1 MIERLAIFDEHY
13 HKIGEAIRDEVHAKG
28 YWHEVFHCW
37 VIERIEDEWKIY
49 LQLRSK
55 FKKDYPNQFDITAAG
70 HLLVTETVV
79 DGVRELYEELGIII
93 AFEELKPLGVIPYK
107 IHNEKIKD
115 YEFANVFIYEITNGL
130 DTFQIQRE
138 ELDGMYYMK
147 LMDFF
152 NIAKDTNKS
161 ALVTGYYYQ
170 GDEKVSDSQEI
181 SLADMQALP
190 QNYLKPFIEKLQAL
204 LK

>member
-37 VIERIEDEWKIY
+37 VIEKIEDEWMIY

-55 FKKDYPNQFDITAAG
+55 LKKDYPNQFDITAAG
-70 HLLVTETVV
+70 HLLATETIL
-79 DGVRELYEELGIII
+79 DGVRELHEELGINI
-93 AFEELKPLGVIPYK
+93 AFEELKALGVIPYK
-107 IHNEKIKD
+107 IYNEIIKD

-138 ELDGMYYMK
+138 ELDGMYYMR
-147 LMDFF
+147 LQDFF
-152 NIAKDTNKS
+152 NLSNDTITS

-170 GDEKVSDSQEI
+170 GDEKVSGSQEI

-190 QNYLKPFIEKLQAL
+190 QNYLKPFTDKLQAL
-204 LK
+204 MK